1 MKYLSPVINHVH
13 NKLNTHITIKLNGG
27 RYSLPA
33 KATTKLDFDIMSL
46 ANGFEREDLFSAI
59 ASKYIAVDVM
69 VLKDGEYIKA
79 GEYSAVNADGIP
91 KKKPAVKSNSVKAED
106 IANKLGI
113 SVKDTNPNVVKEQ
126 VKAESITKVTTKEE
140 PALDPVKDIN
150 KPRIKPAPVKK
161 EAPVKES
168 VLDHVKD
175 NAEKGE

>member
-59 ASKYIAVDVM
+59 ASKYIDVDIM

-79 GEYSAVNADGIP
+79 GEYSAVDADMTC
-91 KKKPAVKSNSVKAED
+91 KKKSVIKSNPVKSED

-113 SVKDTNPNVVKEQ
+113 SVKDTNPNIVKEQ

-140 PALDPVKDIN
+140 PALDPVKEIN
-150 KPRIKPAPVKK
+150 KPRTKSAPVKK
-161 EAPVKES
+161 ES
-168 VLDHVKD
+168 VLDNVKE
-175 NAEKGE
+175 NAKEA